1 MIRPQPPAEMP
12 VRDLLRRPLE
22 AMEIEDGAHVTLKFH
37 LPYRLLT
44 GAPGAM
50 LEAEQIAAAEVRRL
64 VTSLVEERY
73 RAEPPKEAYVPPPIP
88 VGTGK
93 NPNDGDECLACQ

>member
-1 MIRPQPPAEMP
+1 
-12 VRDLLRRPLE
+12 
-22 AMEIEDGAHVTLKFH
+22 MEVEPGVHVTLKFH

-50 LEAEQIAAAEVRRL
+50 EEARQIAASEVTRL
-64 VTSLVEERY
+64 VTSLVEERL
-73 RAEPPKEAYVPPPIP
+73 RQEPVREVYVPAAGSEPIHDP
-88 VGTGK
+88 RSNRTR